1 MIYWFEGEFLTN
13 KLFPSTIFTAAS
25 SNQDDQDITKVFSNF
40 RLGLILYLSIYLS
53 SSPSLSLSLSLSLFF
68 SLFFSLSLSLFSPL
82 STFSQVDH
90 PTVIVIDSHFVF
102 LDPGSVQRVGGRP
115 QL

>member
-40 RLGLILYLSIYLS
+40 RFGLILYLSIYLS
-53 SSPSLSLSLSLSLFF
+53 SSLSLSLSF
-68 SLFFSLSLSLFSPL
+68 SLFFFSLSRFSPL